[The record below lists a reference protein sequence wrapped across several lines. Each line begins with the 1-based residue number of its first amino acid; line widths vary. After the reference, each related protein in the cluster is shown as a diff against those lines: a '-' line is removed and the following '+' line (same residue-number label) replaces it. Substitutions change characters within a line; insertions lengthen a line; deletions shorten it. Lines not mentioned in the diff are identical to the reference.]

1 MAVLTSYIDVEQ
13 FGLLKRTPTVFGKTK
28 SDYLIRI
35 WDIFDGCVKISV
47 LIKFFAQ
54 EVPKVQS
61 YHFFL
66 FDFYY
71 WPCIKNNCD
80 SRSLNI

>member
-35 WDIFDGCVKISV
+35 WDIFDGCVKI
-47 LIKFFAQ
+47 
-54 EVPKVQS
+54 
-61 YHFFL
+61 
-66 FDFYY
+66 
-71 WPCIKNNCD
+71 
-80 SRSLNI
+80 